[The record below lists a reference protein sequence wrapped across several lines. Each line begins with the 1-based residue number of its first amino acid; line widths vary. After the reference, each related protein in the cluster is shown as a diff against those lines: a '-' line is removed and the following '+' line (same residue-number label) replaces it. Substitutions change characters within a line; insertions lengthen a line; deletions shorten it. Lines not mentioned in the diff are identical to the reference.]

1 MNEKDDFVLEAILKA
16 TPYHDK
22 DSKILQRWSKRRASA
37 YQITILLVADH
48 AGGCTLRALTSLNLY
63 SSGRMIASY

>member
-22 DSKILQRWSKRRASA
+22 DSKTSRKISGKYPQKILIPDFSKIFEFLKRIVKSTQKANYR
-37 YQITILLVADH
+37 
-48 AGGCTLRALTSLNLY
+48 
-63 SSGRMIASY
+63 GRI

>member
-37 YQITILLVADH
+37 YQITILLVANR
-48 AGGCTLRALTSLNLY
+48 GGCTLRALISKLEFIF
-63 SSGRMIASY
+63 GR

>member
-22 DSKILQRWSKRRASA
+22 DSKTSQKPPG
-37 YQITILLVADH
+37 H
-48 AGGCTLRALTSLNLY
+48 TLIQKY
-63 SSGRMIASY
+63 

>member
-22 DSKILQRWSKRRASA
+22 DSIFSVFWSVKIRAGFSA
-37 YQITILLVADH
+37 
-48 AGGCTLRALTSLNLY
+48 GNNK
-63 SSGRMIASY
+63 